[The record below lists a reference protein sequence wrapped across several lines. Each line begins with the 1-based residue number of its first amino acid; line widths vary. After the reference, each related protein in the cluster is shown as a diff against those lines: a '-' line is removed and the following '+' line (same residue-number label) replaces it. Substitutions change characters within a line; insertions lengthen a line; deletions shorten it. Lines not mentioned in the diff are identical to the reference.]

1 MARRRSVEISAALS
15 MLLLGDHGMLMVH
28 FVGRPPGTVDL
39 LIKFVPPDTLECFLG
54 FVEFPG
60 AQEKNIWVTSHIPA
74 LQT

>member
-1 MARRRSVEISAALS
+1 
-15 MLLLGDHGMLMVH
+15 MVH
-28 FVGRPPGTVDL
+28 FVGRPPGGQSICW
-39 LIKFVPPDTLECFLG
+39 IKFVPPETLECFLG